1 MQLKDTW
8 ANAEERP
15 FFFANGVDLNATF
28 KSHKENQYLKKTKCY
43 VWISRMTHLQKQCSF

>member
-15 FFFANGVDLNATF
+15 FFFANRVDLNATF